1 MEFERAIF
9 RVYER
14 CVEGLRDDDNE
25 DDRSTINS
33 KSCRFIEALT
43 FILSTFFL
51 FTLIYLHV
59 SFVGQK
65 GCLPNL
71 LPYNNG
77 SYLPD
82 DYLLQITLDNSFTT
96 DDTGV
101 RYVNKANDD
110 QVERLRR
117 KKRNRRLHSD
127 IKQPNSN
134 FLPFK
139 NNQLSTEHFLFR
151 KLSFLYSNFDFSST
165 FYWNNVSPNIA
176 ADNSSNYN
184 HIDTSNFTK
193 TSNSTKEKD
202 EYYDY
207 IFSFHVAELFLPT
220 KIRKDHGFKV
230 VNLTMSGECFGS
242 SLAHYLLP
250 LGGLDTVVVNNLMF
264 TFQKPGYVLTSDG
277 EYYDWNKKDIQSHD
291 TAWDWISFKLSV
303 LLVSFF
309 SFALLSTATAL
320 LVRILISSGVVLLLP
335 LFYSLQLCGIRVIT
349 NQIIRLSYPWIGI
362 PLEMLRSRN
371 QSVVPFLVAHITR
384 VIIYYIF
391 YQACQIA
398 FANWFYSQ
406 QQPGQRELWLFAI
419 MMLWEY
425 YSMIYV
431 RTRNS
436 IHVFPRVSFALYLMY
451 HFYLYSYPFG
461 FHVLALLVLFLYS
474 SCAMTYCVRKY
485 ELQAFYRG
493 VVNIDRPRMMHNTVP
508 WPTWSMSLAPDFTLF
523 LPVTEHA
530 RDIYNNPVPQRDV
543 ELGGAT
549 AASVGNTHGNVA
561 TVALSSSSSSLLNSE
576 TNRGNS
582 TTTNAALVSSPQA
595 SSNEGEANEGVGLLP
610 SIPWRAMQQSSSTNT
625 SGISNHPAYSPIQNQ
640 SSSDQS

>member
-1 MEFERAIF
+1 MEFERAIL

-25 DDRSTINS
+25 DDRSAINS
-33 KSCRFIEALT
+33 KSCRFIETIT
-43 FILSTFFL
+43 FVLSTFFL

-59 SFVGQK
+59 TFVGQK

-71 LPYNNG
+71 LSYSNG
-77 SYLPD
+77 SYLQD
-82 DYLLQITLDNSFTT
+82 DYILQITLDNSFAT
-96 DDTGV
+96 DNTGV
-101 RYVNKANDD
+101 RNVNKASDD
-110 QVERLRR
+110 QIERLRR
-117 KKRNRRLHSD
+117 PRRNLLLQQSD
-127 IKQPNSN
+127 MNQPA
-134 FLPFK
+134 
-139 NNQLSTEHFLFR
+139 T
-151 KLSFLYSNFDFSST
+151 KLVYNRDQ
-165 FYWNNVSPNIA
+165 IA
-176 ADNSSNYN
+176 AGPLRFQKVLGFNSIFAWNGLSSSNITAPSNSSNSN
-184 HIDTSNFTK
+184 HSVIRNNSITK
-193 TSNSTKEKD
+193 DKG

-207 IFSFHVAELFLPT
+207 MFSFHVAELFLPT

-230 VNLTMSGECFGS
+230 VNITMSAGECFGS
-242 SLAHYLLP
+242 PLANYLLP
-250 LGGLDTVVVNNLMF
+250 LGGLDTVVINNLMF
-264 TFQKPGYVLTSDG
+264 TFQKPGFVLTSDG
-277 EYYDWNKKDIQSHD
+277 EYYDWNKKDLQPHD
-291 TAWDWISFKLSV
+291 TVWDWISFKLSV
-303 LLVSFF
+303 LLLSLL

-335 LFYSLQLCGIRVIT
+335 LFYSLQLCGVRVIT

-362 PLEMLRSRN
+362 PLEMLRSRR

-384 VIIYYIF
+384 VVIYYIF

-436 IHVFPRVSFALYLMY
+436 IHLFPRVSLALYLMY
-451 HFYLYSYPFG
+451 HFYLYSNPFG
-461 FHVLALLVLFLYS
+461 FHVLALLVIFLYS

-530 RDIYNNPVPQRDV
+530 TDIYNHPVPHRDV
-543 ELGGAT
+543 ELGGAAAAAGASNGDAAAT
-549 AASVGNTHGNVA
+549 AVSP
-561 TVALSSSSSSLLNSE
+561 SSSSFPSSDLLNSE
-576 TNRGNS
+576 VNRNGDA
-582 TTTNAALVSSPQA
+582 NARSEGSVS
-595 SSNEGEANEGVGLLP
+595 LLP
-610 SIPWRAMQQSSSTNT
+610 SVPWRAMQQSSSASANA
-625 SGISNHPAYSPIQNQ
+625 SSSSHPNYSPIQNQ
-640 SSSDQS
+640 GSDQS